1 MNIFTDEFMDALAER
16 VAEKMARKMQP
27 RNVIIR
33 EELRSPYPWRD
44 EQVMHVY
51 ESGCGSSNNSGWGS
65 SSSGGCGSSSR
76 SYSSGNGGC
85 GSSYTPRGGC

>member
-51 ESGCGSSNNSGWGS
+51 ESGCGSS
-65 SSSGGCGSSSR
+65 SR
-76 SYSSGNGGC
+76 SDSSGNGGC

>member
-33 EELRSPYPWRD
+33 EELRSPYAWRD
-44 EQVMHVY
+44 EQSMHVY
-51 ESGCGSSNNSGWGS
+51 ESGCGSSSRTY
-65 SSSGGCGSSSR
+65 SSR
-76 SYSSGNGGC
+76 SNGGC

>member
-33 EELRSPYPWRD
+33 EELRSPYAWRD
-44 EQVMHVY
+44 EQSMHVY
-51 ESGCGSSNNSGWGS
+51 E
-65 SSSGGCGSSSR
+65 GGCGSSKTYLSR
-76 SYSSGNGGC
+76 RIGC
-85 GSSYTPRGGC
+85 